1 MNKNEVRLNQLLKA
15 ARTASPGD
23 EVVDGAAE
31 MPARLQARVLAHWRT
46 LPAAEEMGH
55 GLALIFRNAFMCS
68 ALIMLVSIA
77 WSFDTQEP
85 DPEMDLANYELQED
99 LLP

>member
-1 MNKNEVRLNQLLKA
+1 MNKNEVRLNRLLKA

-23 EVVDGAAE
+23 EVVDGVAE
-31 MPARLQARVLAHWRT
+31 MPAHLKTRVLAHWRT
-46 LPAAEEMGH
+46 LPAVDEMGR
-55 GLALIFRNAFMCS
+55 GLALIFRNAFLCA

-85 DPEMDLANYELQED
+85 DPEMNLANYELQED